1 MGFHYR
7 ICFFRVRKSLAIFFL
22 LSNGSEFGD
31 SSVVAAAFP
40 RLVRR
45 GDSLLKQ
52 AFVFAE
58 HRIELGP

>member
-22 LSNGSEFGD
+22 ISNGCKFSGRT
-31 SSVVAAAFP
+31 VVAAAFP
-40 RLVRR
+40 QLVRS